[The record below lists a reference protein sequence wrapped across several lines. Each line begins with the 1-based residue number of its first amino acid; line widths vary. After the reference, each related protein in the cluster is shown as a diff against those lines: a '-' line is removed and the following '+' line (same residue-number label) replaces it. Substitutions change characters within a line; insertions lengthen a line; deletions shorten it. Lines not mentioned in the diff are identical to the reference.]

1 MRSRAAYGDPDE
13 ERRLT
18 YIALTRGKR
27 DVTISSAQ
35 CWRGPSKPSMFIDEI
50 RDHAKA
56 RLTGQ

>member
-27 DVTISSAQ
+27 ATRQ
-35 CWRGPSKPSMFIDEI
+35 
-50 RDHAKA
+50 
-56 RLTGQ
+56 L